1 MSSNYEVLIR
11 LFEENPDRFF
21 REFRNSVDDGTLSDD
36 DIKMLVKKLDV
47 IQPIMEVDYIE
58 LCRLFKIDS
67 SELRSKITVHQ
78 LLFLYG
84 RGDLEK
90 YLK

>member
-36 DIKMLVKKLDV
+36 DIKMLVTKLDA
-47 IQPIMEVDYIE
+47 IQPIMEFDYKE
-58 LCRLFKIDS
+58 WCRLFKIEP
-67 SELRSKITVHQ
+67 SEIHSKITVHQ

-84 RGDLEK
+84 SGDLEK